1 MYAILY
7 IILIMDIDILIDLY
21 NSFLG
26 IVLSDAAMHNCQSFD
41 SMYSWSSWS
50 WQLG

>member
-7 IILIMDIDILIDLY
+7 IILIMDIDILIGLY

-26 IVLSDAAMHNCQSFD
+26 IVLSDAAIIANLSIVCI
-41 SMYSWSSWS
+41 
-50 WQLG
+50 LGVLGLGS